1 MANII
6 LIIVTSA
13 ALLLF
18 FNWLMGHKKGNIII
32 DLEERH
38 FNRNEYVAAI
48 HSKLEGEGREVSY
61 ESNSLFLIDG
71 KKYLFIERNVNVGGV
86 PVQRTI
92 LQPVK

>member
-18 FNWLMGHKKGNIII
+18 FNWLMGYQKGNIII
-32 DLEERH
+32 DFEERH

-48 HSKLEGEGREVSY
+48 HSTLESEGREVS
-61 ESNSLFLIDG
+61 
-71 KKYLFIERNVNVGGV
+71 
-86 PVQRTI
+86 
-92 LQPVK
+92 

>member
-18 FNWLMGHKKGNIII
+18 FNWLMGYQKGNII
-32 DLEERH
+32 DFEERH

-48 HSKLEGEGREVSY
+48 HSTLESEGRESQ
-61 ESNSLFLIDG
+61 LRG
-71 KKYLFIERNVNVGGV
+71 
-86 PVQRTI
+86 
-92 LQPVK
+92 